1 MKIIFN
7 DSGQDLY
14 HIFDKLMCYIV
25 VECLHYIV
33 LTHLNMTY
41 LVLFVPNGAYGY
53 YSRSLCFGLFFL
65 LPHSTS
71 SQYFQVL
78 SILFFS
84 NCAVVSLVFSDL
96 VGSSLVPLW

>member
-14 HIFDKLMCYIV
+14 QIFDKLMCYIV

-41 LVLFVPNGAYGY
+41 LVLFVPNGA
-53 YSRSLCFGLFFL
+53 
-65 LPHSTS
+65 
-71 SQYFQVL
+71 
-78 SILFFS
+78 
-84 NCAVVSLVFSDL
+84 
-96 VGSSLVPLW
+96 